1 VWQLNDFFCNV
12 YLGLCMLHILACI
25 KILSLTKH
33 CKAWDF
39 CKKMTS
45 ETDTKNNREYS
56 YGDLLSYRCHAP
68 EATFQLSEV
77 YVALSVSN
85 VQMESG
91 IWFLIS
97 SLPYW
102 PVALQ
107 STILQSS
114 AKTNLRD
121 KKSVHFK
128 QKCQITDVTMS
139 KVQY

>member
-1 VWQLNDFFCNV
+1 MWQLNDLFCNV
-12 YLGLCMLHILACI
+12 YLGLCMLLILACI

-39 CKKMTS
+39 CKKMTT
-45 ETDTKNNREYS
+45 EIDTKNNREYL

-68 EATFQLSEV
+68 EATFQLSKV

-97 SLPYW
+97 SLPCW
-102 PVALQ
+102 PCSQLFY
-107 STILQSS
+107 SHP
-114 AKTNLRD
+114 R
-121 KKSVHFK
+121 K
-128 QKCQITDVTMS
+128 QT
-139 KVQY
+139 